1 MRSRA
6 ALRESLQLRHSFLG
20 TEHILLGLIR
30 EGEGLAAQILVK
42 LGADV
47 KQLRST
53 VLTLLSAPESP
64 AGSE

>member
-1 MRSRA
+1 VRSRA

-47 KQLRST
+47 KQLRGT
-53 VLTLLSAPESP
+53 VLTLLSAPEPP